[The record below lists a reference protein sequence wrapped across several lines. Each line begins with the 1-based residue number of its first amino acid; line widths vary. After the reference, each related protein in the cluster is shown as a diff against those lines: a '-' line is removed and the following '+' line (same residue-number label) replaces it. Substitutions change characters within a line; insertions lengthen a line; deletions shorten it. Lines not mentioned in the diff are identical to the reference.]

1 MSDADTLIVDTC
13 VDGEHLRFLLVGG
26 VIIEVEGLVRKFAFP
41 IGIPRREGRRIDTV
55 RREISTGADDDA
67 SHEANPFVRSER
79 EL

>member
-1 MSDADTLIVDTC
+1 MSDADTLIVEMC

-26 VIIEVEGLVRKFAFP
+26 VVIKVEGLVRKLAFP
-41 IGIPRREGRRIDTV
+41 IRVPRREGRRIDTV
-55 RREISTGADDDA
+55 RREVSAGADDNA